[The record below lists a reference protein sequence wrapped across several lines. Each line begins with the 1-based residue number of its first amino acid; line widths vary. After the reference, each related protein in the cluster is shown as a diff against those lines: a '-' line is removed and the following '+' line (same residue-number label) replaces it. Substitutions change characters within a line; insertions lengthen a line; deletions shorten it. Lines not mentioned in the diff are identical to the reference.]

1 MSKKAFTQFHVR
13 DADELDVF
21 DDYNA
26 YLETDG
32 YFYVI
37 QEDSGEKH
45 FPRWCIRQNGD
56 IDGFEGWSD
65 TPLDDEDMPNA

>member
-1 MSKKAFTQFHVR
+1 MKYTEYKVN

-32 YFYVI
+32 YFYVT
-37 QEDSGEKH
+37 QLDSGEKH

-56 IDGFEGWSD
+56 IDGFEGWSA
-65 TPLDDEDMPNA
+65 TPLSEEDMPK